1 MTRRDGIGSYWFQDA
16 EVNIINSL
24 FPQKAFIA
32 EGCYWGGNSDSYQP
46 WNTDPLYADKF
57 KSWSDFYAQAYKDAI
72 RGHAN
77 TLDLREATET
87 RGWITHAKDLVKDF
101 ISNGGYRL
109 TPIQIEYP
117 ASVQMGNT
125 LSIKHTWR
133 NSGVGVCPNNNK
145 RWNYKYKV
153 SFALLDPESHE
164 IKQRI
169 TDENAEP
176 SAWIKGTDKTYKTS
190 ESLTVPAGQYILAVA
205 ITDDTQNQK
214 PGLNLA
220 VKNGKF
226 INDWLQIGTIQIT
239 K

>member
-1 MTRRDGIGSYWFQDA
+1 LG
-16 EVNIINSL
+16 
-24 FPQKAFIA
+24 AFF
-32 EGCYWGGNSDSYQP
+32 D
-46 WNTDPLYADKF
+46 
-57 KSWSDFYAQAYKDAI
+57 
-72 RGHAN
+72 
-77 TLDLREATET
+77 LDRWQEIWVT
-87 RGWITHAKDLVKDF
+87 ITH
-101 ISNGGYRL
+101 
-109 TPIQIEYP
+109 
-117 ASVQMGNT
+117 
-125 LSIKHTWR
+125 
-133 NSGVGVCPNNNK
+133 NK
-145 RWNYKYKV
+145 SR
-153 SFALLDPESHE
+153 SFE

-190 ESLTVPAGQYILAVA
+190 ESLIVPAGQYILAVA

>member
-1 MTRRDGIGSYWFQDA
+1 MS
-16 EVNIINSL
+16 
-24 FPQKAFIA
+24 
-32 EGCYWGGNSDSYQP
+32 
-46 WNTDPLYADKF
+46 
-57 KSWSDFYAQAYKDAI
+57 
-72 RGHAN
+72 
-77 TLDLREATET
+77 
-87 RGWITHAKDLVKDF
+87 
-101 ISNGGYRL
+101 
-109 TPIQIEYP
+109 
-117 ASVQMGNT
+117 
-125 LSIKHTWR
+125 
-133 NSGVGVCPNNNK
+133 
-145 RWNYKYKV
+145 
-153 SFALLDPESHE
+153 LLDPESHE

-190 ESLTVPAGQYILAVA
+190 ESLIVPAGQYILAVA